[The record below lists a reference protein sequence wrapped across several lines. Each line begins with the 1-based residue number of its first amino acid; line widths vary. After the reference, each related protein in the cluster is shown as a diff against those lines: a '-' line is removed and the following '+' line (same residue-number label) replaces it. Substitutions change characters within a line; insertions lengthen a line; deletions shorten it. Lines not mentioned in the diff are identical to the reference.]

1 MFDLTKMSPDEAK
14 NAIALLNQAY
24 NANIAL
30 QQQGTTQEVNEIL
43 LDLSVERPRHN
54 ALEISFPFISMH
66 VDQASD
72 ANTQVNALLNTR
84 DDFQKSITLTI
95 NDTVTIERGVRK
107 VYLYWKAQASKS
119 MLIKF
124 FTTAKMESGTLVL
137 AQTSN
142 PSLVT
147 VGGYQ
152 APLDGFLDVVVL
164 DPGILPAVG
173 NSSNIASPAFVN
185 SLQNNGGTY
194 GIVGLLGGQYLVPN
208 GYTAEILSSEI
219 NVTTAITSTSWTIDF
234 LDLDTAKLYGTQA
247 NLLASARG
255 VCYLGSSNLGV
266 TTAPKTLDVF
276 VGSVGCVNSGNKNR
290 YFTSGRTIGC
300 VLSNYAG
307 AAAGAFQV
315 KILIRLTKNVGA

>member
-30 QQQGTTQEVNEIL
+30 QQQGSTQEVNEIL

-107 VYLYWKAQASKS
+107 VYLYWTAQASKS

-124 FTTAKMESGTLVL
+124 FTTAKMDSGTLVL
-137 AQTSN
+137 AQVSN
-142 PSLVT
+142 PPLES
-147 VGGYQ
+147 VGEAS
-152 APLDGFLDVVVL
+152 APLDGFTQILTTSLVAAMPASSTALLNVL
-164 DPGILPAVG
+164 DSQ
-173 NSSNIASPAFVN
+173 NDNTY
-185 SLQNNGGTY
+185 NNGVFNCPTS
-194 GIVGLLGGQYLVPN
+194 LGGHFQVPK
-208 GYTAEILSSEI
+208 GYTAEVVGGEMEVS
-219 NVTTAITSTSWTIDF
+219 TAIGSTAYEIALCEVDYNQTF
-234 LDLDTAKLYGTQA
+234 A
-247 NLLASARG
+247 NVAALASAGRG
-255 VCYLGSSNLGV
+255 ICNISGANYAV
-266 TTAPKTLDVF
+266 TTTPLKRPVGRNVF
-276 VGSVGCVNSGNKNR
+276 GIASMNRATRTFGSEKLIIPVVTN
-290 YFTSGRTIGC
+290 FTATTT
-300 VLSNYAG
+300 
-307 AAAGAFQV
+307 GAFTLR
-315 KILIRLTKNVGA
+315 ILVRLTKNVGA